1 MTKIIITWK
10 LKPTFKISL
19 SFCKFIFAVLGLCC
33 CVWAFS
39 SCSKPGK
46 LSTCSAQA
54 SHYSGF
60 SCCRARA
67 LGAWASLAEALGLS
81 CFTACWIFPQ
91 GLNLCPL
98 YWQVDSQALDHQFS
112 SVQSLS
118 RVRLFATPQIA
129 ACQASLSIT
138 NSQSSLR
145 LIHVHWVSDAIQ
157 PSHPLASPS
166 PPAPNPSQHQSLFN
180 ESTLCMRWPN
190 SKISQGWPPSEWTGW
205 ISLQS
210 KGLSR
215 VFSNTT
221 VQKHQFFGAQPSSQS
236 NSHIH
241 TWPLE
246 LTSNSP

>member
-1 MTKIIITWK
+1 M
-10 LKPTFKISL
+10 
-19 SFCKFIFAVLGLCC
+19 LGLCC

-118 RVRLFATPQIA
+118 RVQLFATP
-129 ACQASLSIT
+129 
-138 NSQSSLR
+138 
-145 LIHVHWVSDAIQ
+145 
-157 PSHPLASPS
+157 
-166 PPAPNPSQHQSLFN
+166 
-180 ESTLCMRWPN
+180 
-190 SKISQGWPPSEWTGW
+190 
-205 ISLQS
+205 
-210 KGLSR
+210 
-215 VFSNTT
+215 
-221 VQKHQFFGAQPSSQS
+221 
-236 NSHIH
+236 
-241 TWPLE
+241 
-246 LTSNSP
+246 